1 MSALPTPVPD
11 GADARAIE
19 QNLARAALYRAAAPS
34 PINDSAPTDCAATNS
49 TEVNRAAVNRANAQH
64 STGPRTEAGKQR
76 SSLNAIRHGLTAQT
90 VLLPSE
96 DPAQY
101 ETLRRQMLDECQPAT
116 PTETQLVQELVDT
129 AWRLNRIPL
138 LEADLLTRATDT
150 RATREP
156 IACDIAEATRALATL
171 GLHGQR
177 LSRQFQKTLDQ
188 LRAIQTERRQREQH
202 DRKRAA
208 SLLELHKH
216 KGIPS
221 PAQDGFVFSE
231 SEIEAHSQRLMR
243 QNEARRVAYFRFEAD
258 PQLVRAAGL

>member
-1 MSALPTPVPD
+1 MQDSKGSYQCKPLFRTRASLPPASRPIAPTHSTPP
-11 GADARAIE
+11 ARAP
-19 QNLARAALYRAAAPS
+19 NPASSVPRSTPCATASPAAPPS
-34 PINDSAPTDCAATNS
+34 CLTEDAQAYQLHCRQFRDEYQPT
-49 TEVNRAAVNRANAQH
+49 
-64 STGPRTEAGKQR
+64 
-76 SSLNAIRHGLTAQT
+76 
-90 VLLPSE
+90 
-96 DPAQY
+96 
-101 ETLRRQMLDECQPAT
+101 T
-116 PTETQLVQELVDT
+116 PTEIQLVQELADT

-138 LEADLLTRATDT
+138 LEANLLTRATDT

-188 LRAIQTERRQREQH
+188 LRALQTERREREQH
-202 DRKRAA
+202 DLKRAA

-216 KGIPS
+216 KGIPYD
-221 PAQDGFVFSE
+221 PAQDGFVFSS